1 MTSRIAFISFNTSV
15 TFFSLV
21 DLLSLFQSFNCDSE
35 RPHTEMVLI
44 KSGKHNLTTYSYQ
57 MVLGCFTAQQ
67 EKGPPFFQ
75 FFFKEHVNISGKTN
89 VLLNKINTSAMSK
102 KTPEHQEN
110 MEHYH

>member
-1 MTSRIAFISFNTSV
+1 MAKCLCLHFVKHNYESLPGLHLYLLTHRLH
-15 TFFSLV
+15 FFSLV

-44 KSGKHNLTTYSYQ
+44 KSGEHNLTTYSYQ

-75 FFFKEHVNISGKTN
+75 FFQR
-89 VLLNKINTSAMSK
+89 AC
-102 KTPEHQEN
+102 
-110 MEHYH
+110 